1 MDDDF
6 NAAAAAA
13 YVMINDD
20 DNGNN
25 NDNDMMSKRK
35 IAAKLTNS
43 LFDVFQYSGVFLRL
57 IMDIW
62 QKKKNQTFTLETN
75 EPRPSFKILKCCYS
89 WLCHGWYLQL
99 IVKLTTLM

>member
-1 MDDDF
+1 MMDDNF

-13 YVMINDD
+13 AADNDD

-43 LFDVFQYSGVFLRL
+43 LFDVFQFSGVFLRL

-62 QKKKNQTFTLETN
+62 KKEKKIRHLLWRLMSRD
-75 EPRPSFKILKCCYS
+75 PRSRF
-89 WLCHGWYLQL
+89 
-99 IVKLTTLM
+99 

>member
-13 YVMINDD
+13 AAADVMINDD

-25 NDNDMMSKRK
+25 NDNDMMSKRN

-75 EPRPSFKILKCCYS
+75 EPRPSFKILK

-99 IVKLTTLM
+99 S